1 MANSKQGREG
11 RNVTAG
17 GYSYK
22 ATPGSSA
29 VWEFGKDL
37 DKKDLGLIREDPRIA
52 LGGQPIEYN
61 NSKFMTDKVNAD
73 IASGKRNENSWIEY
87 YTKQSSKGWNDRGFR
102 KAYGQDVYATQ
113 VSRVKEKVAEGKA
126 PFLKKQR
133 EGLQITREGKSDL
146 VEDTNKPLEVTA
158 EDILKRRLAMIRMKG
173 RASMPLA
180 NAGEGDE
187 PTINISSGGTM
198 GLNFA

>member
-1 MANSKQGREG
+1 MANSRQAREG

-17 GYSYK
+17 GYSYT

-29 VWEFGKDL
+29 VWEFGKNL
-37 DKKDLGLIREDPRIA
+37 NKKDLGLIREDPRIA
-52 LGGQPIEYN
+52 TGGAPVKNN
-61 NSKFMTDKVNAD
+61 NSKFMSDSVNAD

-87 YTKQSSKGWNDRGFR
+87 YTKQSAKGWNDRGFR
-102 KAYGQDVYATQ
+102 KAYGQDVYATE

-126 PFLKKQR
+126 PFFKKQR
-133 EGLQITREGKSDL
+133 EGLEINREGKSDL
-146 VEDTNKPLEVTA
+146 VEDTNKPLEITA

-173 RASMPLA
+173 RASMPS
-180 NAGEGDE
+180 AGASEGDE
-187 PTINISSGGTM
+187 PILNISSGGTM